1 MSDDDTRENTI
12 DLFSKIQAG
21 DVEAR
26 YKLLERAMPPLRI
39 WARGRLPQWARS
51 LADTQDL
58 VQDVVAR
65 TLPRL
70 DTIKVETP
78 NSLQNFLRKAV
89 TNQIIDE
96 VRKARL
102 RPRDDAAL
110 DQQTDPA
117 PPAEELV
124 VTREDMRRYKTA
136 LQTLEPVER
145 QMIRAR
151 NDGKGYAEIAR
162 IFGKPT
168 EAAARMAVNRA
179 IAKLAKAMLK
189 RQ

>member
-1 MSDDDTRENTI
+1 MSDHDTGENTI
-12 DLFSKIQAG
+12 DLVSKIKAG

-26 YKLLERAMPPLRI
+26 YRLLERAMPPLRN

-70 DTIKVETP
+70 DTIKVESP
-78 NSLQNFLRKAV
+78 SSLQNFLRKAV

-102 RPRDDAAL
+102 RP
-110 DQQTDPA
+110 QG
-117 PPAEELV
+117 
-124 VTREDMRRYKTA
+124 RR
-136 LQTLEPVER
+136 
-145 QMIRAR
+145 RAR
-151 NDGKGYAEIAR
+151 TAGGSGAPACR
-162 IFGKPT
+162 SWW
-168 EAAARMAVNRA
+168 
-179 IAKLAKAMLK
+179 
-189 RQ
+189 

>member
-1 MSDDDTRENTI
+1 MSDDSRENTI
-12 DLFSKIQAG
+12 DLVSKIKAG

-26 YKLLERAMPPLRI
+26 YTLLERAMPPLRS

-70 DTIKVETP
+70 DTIKVDSPT
-78 NSLQNFLRKAV
+78 SLQNFLRKAV
-89 TNQIIDE
+89 KNQIIDE
-96 VRKARL
+96 VRKARS

-110 DQQTDPA
+110 DQQADPA
-117 PPAEELV
+117 PPATELV
-124 VTREDMRRYKTA
+124 VTREDMRRYKKA
-136 LQTLEPVER
+136 LLTLEPAER
-145 QMIRAR
+145 EMIRAR
-151 NDGKGYAEIAR
+151 NEGKDYSEIAR

-168 EAAARMAVNRA
+168 AAAARMAVNRA

-189 RQ
+189 GQ